1 MPHEAEKG
9 NAPEGRSFGALSEE
23 TSQAMKG
30 IIMSDSTQVS
40 ASRAITVPFHGAEL
54 YVVDYK
60 GQPYT
65 PMKPI
70 VEGIGLDWKS
80 QHAKLSG
87 NPGRWGMVEITI
99 PSEGGMQAMACIA
112 LRKLFGW
119 LAGIHVGK
127 IKEAIRPSVL
137 TYQNECDDVLWRHWN
152 DGAAPRN
159 SMENGSGQMSL
170 DYDRISP
177 AQAQDLREIVQAI
190 VDAGIQKHP
199 ETWARFQRKFRVNSY
214 LELPAARHTEAR
226 QYLIAKLPQGY
237 APNIAEE
244 PAQPA
249 GWSPERVNSALS
261 LVAEVMPHVSRAIF
275 DAVMTGQNWQ
285 ADRFML
291 SFDVNTRGLVAQAK
305 KIDSNAY
312 VMPMDRFYDAIE
324 TSMSVEPAVLAR
336 LAATCANR
344 LGSMAGRLPAAS
356 GA

>member
-1 MPHEAEKG
+1 MPREAEKG
-9 NAPEGRSFGALSEE
+9 NAPEGRSFGALDVKN
-23 TSQAMKG
+23 QANIQG
-30 IIMSDSTQVS
+30 VDMSDS
-40 ASRAITVPFHGAEL
+40 
-54 YVVDYK
+54 
-60 GQPYT
+60 
-65 PMKPI
+65 
-70 VEGIGLDWKS
+70 
-80 QHAKLSG
+80 
-87 NPGRWGMVEITI
+87 
-99 PSEGGMQAMACIA
+99 IA
-112 LRKLFGW
+112 LIIGSTSVRQVGGLFSLNDLHRAAGGEERHQPSFFMRREETQALVDEISKSADSQNYAPARAVRGKFGGTYACRELVIAYAAW
-119 LAGIHVGK
+119 ISAAFHLQVIRVFLA
-127 IKEAIRPSVL
+127 
-137 TYQNECDDVLWRHWN
+137 Q
-152 DGAAPRN
+152 AAPGAR
-159 SMENGSGQMSL
+159 SGQMDL

-190 VDAGIQKHP
+190 VDAGIQKHA
-199 ETWARFQRKFRVNSY
+199 ETWARFQKKFRVNSY
-214 LELPAARHTEAR
+214 LELPAARHMEAR

-237 APNIAEE
+237 APNIVEE

>member
-1 MPHEAEKG
+1 
-9 NAPEGRSFGALSEE
+9 
-23 TSQAMKG
+23 
-30 IIMSDSTQVS
+30 MSDSIPLTIGSTSVRQVDGLFSLNDLHQESGGLANHRPGYFLDNEQTKALLQEIENAGIPAVKTKQGRNGGTYACRELVIAYAAWIS
-40 ASRAITVPFHGAEL
+40 AAFHLKVIRVFLAHAAPA
-54 YVVDYK
+54 
-60 GQPYT
+60 GQP
-65 PMKPI
+65 
-70 VEGIGLDWKS
+70 
-80 QHAKLSG
+80 
-87 NPGRWGMVEITI
+87 
-99 PSEGGMQAMACIA
+99 
-112 LRKLFGW
+112 
-119 LAGIHVGK
+119 
-127 IKEAIRPSVL
+127 
-137 TYQNECDDVLWRHWN
+137 
-152 DGAAPRN
+152 
-159 SMENGSGQMSL
+159 GQMSL

-190 VDAGIQKHP
+190 VDAGIQKHA

-226 QYLIAKLPQGY
+226 QYLIAKLPQGH
-237 APNIAEE
+237 AQNIVEE
-244 PAQPA
+244 PAQSA

-275 DAVMTGQNWQ
+275 DAVMTGKSWQ

-344 LGSMAGRLPAAS
+344 LGSMAGRLPVAS
-356 GA
+356 GT